1 MARAVIFAGG
11 GDYTDPWHPF
21 GETAERLGA
30 VLVPE
35 GLSVAIVDTVEALG
49 AEMREAELLVLNAG
63 SGDEANPLDAEL
75 LGVVEAHLAS
85 GRPLLA
91 VHAAASLFPELAAWE
106 QLLGGR
112 WVRGVSWHPPLGEA
126 HLELAPHP
134 ITAGLEGVTVVDERY
149 TELRLAPTVTVL
161 AWHEEEARGTRSPG
175 CTRPTEPASS
185 TTPSATTPAP
195 TTVPIVAS
203 CSRARCAGCW
213 PANRPDRSPG

>member
-1 MARAVIFAGG
+1 VARAVIFAGG

-30 VLVPE
+30 VLE
-35 GLSVAIVDTVEALG
+35 GESLSAAVVDTVRALDG
-49 AEMREAELLVLNAG
+49 ELREAELLVLNAG
-63 SGDEANPLDAEL
+63 SGDEANTLDAEL
-75 LGVVEAHLAS
+75 LGLVEAHLAS

-149 TELRLAPTVTVL
+149 TELRLNPTVTVI
-161 AWHEEEARGTRSPG
+161 AWHEEGGARHPLAWVHEADGARVVYDALGHDALSYD
-175 CTRPTEPASS
+175 
-185 TTPSATTPAP
+185 SAD
-195 TTVPIVAS
+195 
-203 CSRARCAGCW
+203 RRELLAREVRWLLA
-213 PANRPDRSPG
+213 R

>member
-1 MARAVIFAGG
+1 VARAVIFAGG

-30 VLVPE
+30 VLE
-35 GLSVAIVDTVEALG
+35 GESLSAAVVDTVRALDG
-49 AEMREAELLVLNAG
+49 ELREAELLVLNAG
-63 SGDEANPLDAEL
+63 SGDEANTLDAEL
-75 LGVVEAHLAS
+75 LGLVEARLAS

-149 TELRLAPTVTVL
+149 TELRLTPTVTVI
-161 AWHEEEARGTRSPG
+161 AWHEEGGARHPLAWVHEADGVRVVYDALGHDARSYD
-175 CTRPTEPASS
+175 
-185 TTPSATTPAP
+185 SAD
-195 TTVPIVAS
+195 
-203 CSRARCAGCW
+203 RRELLAREVRWLLA
-213 PANRPDRSPG
+213 R